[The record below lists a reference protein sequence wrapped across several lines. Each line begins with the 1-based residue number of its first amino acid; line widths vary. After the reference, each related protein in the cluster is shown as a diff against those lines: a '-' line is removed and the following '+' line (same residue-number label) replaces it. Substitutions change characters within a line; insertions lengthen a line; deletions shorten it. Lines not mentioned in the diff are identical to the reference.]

1 MKSISA
7 EFIKSATKPAHY
19 PDENLPEVAFVGRSN
34 VGKSSL
40 INTLVQQKNLAKTS
54 NTPGR
59 TQLINF
65 FKINDRVFFVDLPG
79 YGFAKVPLS
88 IKKKWGPM
96 VETYLK
102 ERQNLKLVIFI
113 FDIRRT
119 PAADD
124 VSLLEWFN
132 LYNISVLFVLTKMDK
147 LSRTQANKRKNEIKG
162 YLGLPLEINP
172 ILFSARTGEGKETI
186 WQEILKSSGPN
197 ENIRFYSE
205 RQK

>member
-19 PDENLPEVAFVGRSN
+19 PDEKLPEVAFVGRSN

-65 FKINDRVFFVDLPG
+65 FKINDQVFFVDLPG

-96 VETYLK
+96 VATYLK

-119 PAADD
+119 PAVDD

-147 LSRTQANKRKNEIKG
+147 LSRTQANKRKNEIKRH
-162 YLGLPLEINP
+162 LGLPLEVNP

-197 ENIRFYSE
+197 EDIRF
-205 RQK
+205 